1 MFGLT
6 IWSILMSTS
15 EIIYLGW
22 KTIKHIYKR
31 NVSITVY
38 GQEITP
44 HRRIRVATIAS
55 ALYSMNR
62 DFGTAFYGDPMNQDL
77 RLNLPIESCLLQF
90 VIKNKKMTEEEKVKM
105 REKEEEVNEDEELD
119 DLEDDYAYYYG
130 EDEDD
135 SSGSSEDDDDDFDFG
150 GDSSGIDFGG
160 D

>member
-1 MFGLT
+1 
-6 IWSILMSTS
+6 
-15 EIIYLGW
+15 
-22 KTIKHIYKR
+22 
-31 NVSITVY
+31 
-38 GQEITP
+38 
-44 HRRIRVATIAS
+44 
-55 ALYSMNR
+55 MNR

-135 SSGSSEDDDDDFDFG
+135 SSGSSEVTGFSSLSSTQSSNISTSSFSSLVLSDVTRCKTPLFTLSDFCEAAFILLNYTVLVLDFKI
-150 GDSSGIDFGG
+150 GDSTRGLHLALNKIT
-160 D
+160 

>member
-1 MFGLT
+1 M
-6 IWSILMSTS
+6 
-15 EIIYLGW
+15 
-22 KTIKHIYKR
+22 
-31 NVSITVY
+31 V
-38 GQEITP
+38 
-44 HRRIRVATIAS
+44 RVATIAS

-62 DFGTAFYGDPMNQDL
+62 DFGTTFYGDPMNQDL

-135 SSGSSEDDDDDFDFG
+135 SSGSSEVTGF
-150 GDSSGIDFGG
+150 SSLSATSNSSISTSSFSSFVHSDVKRCKMPLFILSRLL
-160 D
+160 